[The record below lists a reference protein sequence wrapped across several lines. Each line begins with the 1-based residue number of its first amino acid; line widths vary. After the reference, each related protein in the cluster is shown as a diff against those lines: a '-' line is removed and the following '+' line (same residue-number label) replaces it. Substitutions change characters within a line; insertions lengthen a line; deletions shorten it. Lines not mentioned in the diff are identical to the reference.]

1 MFLALVGVAVAPFDC
16 MAGGAG
22 TSYMRSSPDMA
33 CDQDTGGDA
42 SDIFLPYNVRV
53 VLGGFALSCCIAAI
67 VLIAIALRCGRAKL
81 HSDELFMRTYG
92 ALYLRY
98 DEGAYY
104 WEVLILLRKLLLV
117 LITKV
122 LSSNQPAQIAG
133 CAVVLGGAL
142 VLQYRVKPF
151 LSDALDA
158 LEEHTLAACMAIV
171 VLGICSQLGM
181 PPIAVTVLYAAIMLA
196 SAVVIGRGVR
206 AVWAEGS
213 EPEAAKAAEQ
223 QRVQGVQGR
232 IVANTAGGAKQNTQ
246 KVIV

>member
-1 MFLALVGVAVAPFDC
+1 LYTDSFFLIMFLALVGVACAPFDC
-16 MAGGAG
+16 MVGGAG
-22 TSYMRSSPDMA
+22 TSYMRSSPETA
-33 CDQDTGGDA
+33 CVETVVGDEFFKGSGSDA
-42 SDIFLPYNVRV
+42 SDFVIAYHVRV
-53 VLGGFALSCCIAAI
+53 FMGSFALFCCVAAV
-67 VLIAIALRCGRAKL
+67 VLIAITLHCGRTKL
-81 HSDELFMRTYG
+81 HSDEFFMRAHG

-98 DEGAYY
+98 NKSAYY
-104 WEVLILLRKLLLV
+104 WEVLILVRKLLLV

-142 VLQYRVKPF
+142 ALQYRIKPF

-158 LEEHTLAACMAIV
+158 LEEHTLMACMAIV
-171 VLGICSQLGM
+171 VLGICSQLSM

-196 SAVVIGRGVR
+196 SVVVIGRDMR

-213 EPEAAKAAEQ
+213 EPEAAGAVEQ
-223 QRVQGVQGR
+223 QRVR
-232 IVANTAGGAKQNTQ
+232 